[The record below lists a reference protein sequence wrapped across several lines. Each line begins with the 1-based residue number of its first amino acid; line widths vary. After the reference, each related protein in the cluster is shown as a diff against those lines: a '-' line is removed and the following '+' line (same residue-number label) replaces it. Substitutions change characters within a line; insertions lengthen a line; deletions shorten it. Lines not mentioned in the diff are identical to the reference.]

1 MPIISS
7 LGRQRQED
15 SFEFKTNLVYI
26 VYIVNFHSE
35 F

>member
-1 MPIISS
+1 MISS
-7 LGRQRQED
+7 LGKQRQED

-26 VYIVNFHSE
+26 VNFHSE